1 VSLTSGTRLGPYEIL
16 GPLGAGGMGEVYRA
30 KDTRLGREVA
40 IKVLPADVVQ
50 DPDRLARFEREA
62 KAVSAL
68 NHPNIVTLYEV
79 ATSDIGPYLVLER
92 IEGQSLRQVIA
103 SGPLPLRRLLHLSAQ
118 IADGLAKAH
127 GAGIVHRDLKPDNV
141 MVTDDGFAKIVD
153 FGLAKLVFPELDA
166 GPLADATTQVKR
178 TESGLVLGTL
188 GYLSPE
194 QAAGKPADY
203 RADQFALGALM
214 YEMAT
219 GERPFR
225 RETFLESLAATIR
238 DEPEPL
244 RSKRADAPPQL
255 AWMVERC
262 FAKDP
267 NDRYAS
273 TKDLARD
280 LGDLR
285 DHLSEITRM
294 PSPESSTNPVASS
307 LWRRRSLLI
316 AAAVALAVLFGAS
329 GRYVGMRQVVSQISQ
344 RSYQPLTFRRGTIT
358 GARFAPDSKT
368 VYYSAAFGADE
379 SRVFRT
385 SIDGGVESDL
395 LKHVPS
401 AFILSVSHQN
411 ELAVLLTNRH
421 NQSASPGMLARVPA
435 LGGTPRPLLEGITDA
450 DWLPDS
456 ESLAVRYVDGRLE
469 FPMGHQIPVGARMPR
484 VSPDGK
490 LVAFIVGDPTAIEI
504 WDLQGQRHTT
514 HNDTF
519 AWGLAW
525 SPDSREV
532 WFSGS
537 DTHSGYDRA
546 IYALG
551 LSGEAR
557 LVARVPG
564 PITIQDIAPDGKGAL
579 VMSGAGVTSLTVLH
593 AGQTQEQTID
603 LFGRTDFFTLSDD
616 DRWILAHENRE
627 GAEGTYRLATDGSER
642 VSLGPGRA
650 LGLSPDG
657 NLALVERQDQLL
669 LLPTGAG
676 QATTLPINS
685 GRQPNLNSAAQWS
698 PDGKLFVL
706 FEQEKHGDRIYV
718 LDGEHW
724 RPVTSEGA
732 DVGFAVSP
740 DGRWVAAAISG
751 TTRLFPI
758 DGSGERPLTGAE
770 GTPIRW
776 SSDGWLFIRSRG
788 QFPTRIYRH
797 EIATGRNQ
805 PWREIT
811 PADPTGLFLIGGVQV
826 VKNGEICV
834 YAGTRG
840 FNELFY
846 ARGLR

>member
-1 VSLTSGTRLGPYEIL
+1 
-16 GPLGAGGMGEVYRA
+16 MGEVYRA
-30 KDTRLGREVA
+30 KDTRLGRDVA

-103 SGPLPLRRLLHLSAQ
+103 AGPLPLRRLLHLSAQ

-166 GPLADATTQVKR
+166 GPITDATTQVKG

-262 FAKDP
+262 LAKDP
-267 NDRYAS
+267 NDRFAS

-294 PSPESSTNPVASS
+294 PPESVTNVQAS
-307 LWRRRSLLI
+307 LGRWRWWLI
-316 AAAVALAVLFGAS
+316 AAAVALALLLGAG
-329 GRYVGMRQVVSQISQ
+329 GRYVGMRQAVSQMSQEISQ
-344 RSYQPLTFRRGTIT
+344 RSYQPLTFRHGTIT

-368 VYYSAAFGADE
+368 VYYSAAFGSDP
-379 SRVFRT
+379 SRVFMTR
-385 SIDGGVESDL
+385 IDGGVESDL
-395 LKHVPS
+395 LKHVPPG
-401 AFILSVSHQN
+401 AFILSVSRKS
-411 ELAVLLTNRH
+411 ELAVLLTNLR
-421 NQSASPGMLARVPA
+421 NQSGSAGTLARVQA
-435 LGGTPRPLLEGITDA
+435 LGGTPRPLMDDVFDA
-450 DWLPDS
+450 DWLPDG
-456 ESLAVRYVDGRLE
+456 EQMAVLHADRRFE
-469 FPMGHQIPVGARMPR
+469 FPMGHQIAGNVLLPR
-484 VSPDGK
+484 VSPSGD
-490 LVAFIVGDPTAIEI
+490 LVAFITTVEPRSIEV
-504 WDLQGQRHTT
+504 WDLQGQRRLSYPVR
-514 HNDTF
+514 F

-537 DTHSGYDRA
+537 DTLSGYDRA
-546 IYALG
+546 IYALSLDG
-551 LSGEAR
+551 DRR

-564 PITIQDIAPDGKGAL
+564 PITIQDVAPDGKGAL
-579 VMSGAGVTSLTVLH
+579 VMSGAGVTSLTVIR
-593 AGQTQEQTID
+593 AGQTQEQTLD
-603 LFGRTDFFTLSDD
+603 LFGRTDFFAVSEDGK
-616 DRWILAHENRE
+616 RILAHDNRE
-627 GAEGTYRLATDGSER
+627 GAEGTYLLSTEGPEKVKLSTD
-642 VSLGPGRA
+642 VA
-650 LGLSPDG
+650 LGLSPTG
-657 NLALVERQDQLL
+657 NVALVQRKDQLL

-676 QATTLPINS
+676 PANPLPINPEH
-685 GRQPNLNSAAQWS
+685 QPSRDSAAQWS
-698 PDGKLFVL
+698 PDGQRLFVL
-706 FEQEKHGDRIYV
+706 FRQDKHGDRIYMR
-718 LDGEHW
+718 DGERW
-724 RPVTSEGA
+724 LPVTGEGT
-732 DVGFAVSP
+732 DRGFAVSP

-776 SSDGWLFIRSRG
+776 TSDGWLFIRSRG